1 MKIYSIITM
10 HDKENII
17 KTDRLIEATRKNL
30 TGLEGKIG
38 QILKY
43 MGDSVITQASDFY
56 ESTDWID
63 VYDIPDNEE
72 MPTQDMDTLS
82 RELGRI
88 LSALKWGIN
97 MELSY
102 LKECQVPVKV
112 NELYTKWVDA
122 EKVMTVTYKGSVV
135 YREIE
140 GELESYL
147 PDPEWEAAID
157 RIYESCKK
165 IKKDFKIEKDAEN
178 KEKNQQEKLGF
189 IASLRERWGI

>member
-1 MKIYSIITM
+1 M

-17 KTDRLIEATRKNL
+17 RTDRLIEATRKNL

-43 MGDSVITQASDFY
+43 MGESVITQASDFY
-56 ESTDWID
+56 ESSDAVGTHI
-63 VYDIPDNEE
+63 YDQPENEDDL
-72 MPTQDMDTLS
+72 PTQDMDTLS

-88 LSALKWGIN
+88 LSTLQWGIN

-102 LKECQVPVKV
+102 LKECQIPIKRS
-112 NELYTKWVDA
+112 ELYTQWVEA
-122 EKVMTVTYKGSVV
+122 EKVLTVTYKGYVV

-147 PDPEWEAAID
+147 PDPEWESAID

-165 IKKDFKIEKDAEN
+165 IKKDSKPERDAE
-178 KEKNQQEKLGF
+178 KTERTQQERLGF
-189 IASLRERWGI
+189 IAKLREKWGI